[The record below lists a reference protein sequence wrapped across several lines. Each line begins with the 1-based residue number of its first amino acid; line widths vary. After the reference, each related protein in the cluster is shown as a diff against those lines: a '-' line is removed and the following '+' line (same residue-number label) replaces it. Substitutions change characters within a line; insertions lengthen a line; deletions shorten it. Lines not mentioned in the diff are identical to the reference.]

1 MKPLSHRT
9 QPGRQRLTGP
19 GSRMQQAALAFE
31 VPAPNFALESKRLP
45 APFAKPIFD
54 WSEAIHPHNLRDT
67 GYHPFAEQS
76 DQFAIQDSRMSGS
89 PVVIARIMEDGIK
102 PRVLVCDDEASFLRL
117 LEINLKRAGFD
128 VLTAS
133 DGSDALQLALEGK
146 PDLIVVDLLMPRM
159 DGIEL
164 VRRIREESS
173 IANTPVIVLTAH
185 AFDED
190 HQKATDAGANEVLAK
205 PVDLPTLIERMRHL
219 VAN

>member
-1 MKPLSHRT
+1 
-9 QPGRQRLTGP
+9 
-19 GSRMQQAALAFE
+19 
-31 VPAPNFALESKRLP
+31 
-45 APFAKPIFD
+45 
-54 WSEAIHPHNLRDT
+54 
-67 GYHPFAEQS
+67 
-76 DQFAIQDSRMSGS
+76 
-89 PVVIARIMEDGIK
+89 MEDGIK